1 MFDIVSEKKGSLLI
15 IHLQDQLN
23 QQDYLNLKQKIKENF
38 FDNGETCVMVDCAEL
53 SSLPSIAYGIFSNL
67 SREAKRA
74 GGCFKL
80 TNVCKEIKDIMEK
93 AKLLAA
99 QNGIVF
105 KEKMM
110 RGDVGY
116 NIIKLAHG
124 KKDKF
129 DLIVIG
135 SRGRGSI
142 KEMFFGSVSNYVI
155 HAAKIPV
162 LIVK

>member
-1 MFDIVSEKKGSLLI
+1 VIKKKVTKILVPLDGSANSGRGLEMAI
-15 IHLQDQLN
+15 SMARQFGATITGV
-23 QQDYLNLKQKIKENF
+23 YSI
-38 FDNGETCVMVDCAEL
+38 
-53 SSLPSIAYGIFSNL
+53 SLPVHSEFRGIGSVGESLN
-67 SREAKRA
+67 
-74 GGCFKL
+74 
-80 TNVCKEIKDIMEK
+80 KEIKKIMEGS
-93 AKLLAA
+93 KLLAA

-105 KEKMM
+105 KEKIM
-110 RGDVGY
+110 RGDPGY
-116 NIIKLAHG
+116 NIIKLAHN

-155 HAAKIPV
+155 HCSKIPV

>member
-1 MFDIVSEKKGSLLI
+1 MIKKKVSKILVPLDGSANSTRGLEMAI
-15 IHLQDQLN
+15 SVARQFGATITGVYSINEPSHTEFRGVGSVNESLN
-23 QQDYLNLKQKIKENF
+23 
-38 FDNGETCVMVDCAEL
+38 
-53 SSLPSIAYGIFSNL
+53 
-67 SREAKRA
+67 
-74 GGCFKL
+74 
-80 TNVCKEIKDIMEK
+80 KEIKKIMEK
-93 AKLLAA
+93 SKVLAA

-110 RGDVGY
+110 RGDIGY
-116 NIIKLAHG
+116 NIIKLAHN

-135 SRGRGSI
+135 SRGRGSV
-142 KEMFFGSVSNYVI
+142 KEIFFGSVSNYVI